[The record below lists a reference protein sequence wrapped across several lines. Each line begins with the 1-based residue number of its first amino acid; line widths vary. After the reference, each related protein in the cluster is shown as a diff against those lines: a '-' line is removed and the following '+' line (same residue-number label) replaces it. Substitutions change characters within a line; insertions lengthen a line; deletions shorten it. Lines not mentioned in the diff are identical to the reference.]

1 MTRPIK
7 SDAQE
12 KEDRLQLALTA
23 FSNGEKT
30 ASEAIRDYNIPRKT
44 FYH

>member
-7 SDAQE
+7 SDTRE

-23 FSNGEKT
+23 FSNRQKT
-30 ASEAIRDYNIPRKT
+30 ASEAIRDYNIARKT
-44 FYH
+44 FY